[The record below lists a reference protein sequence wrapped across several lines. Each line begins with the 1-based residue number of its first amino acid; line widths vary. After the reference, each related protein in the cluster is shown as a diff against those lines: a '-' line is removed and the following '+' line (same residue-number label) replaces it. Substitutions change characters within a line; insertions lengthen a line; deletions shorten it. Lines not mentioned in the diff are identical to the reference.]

1 MIYAIGDIHGCLESL
16 KKLIEKI
23 NPSRTDMLIFV
34 GDYIDRGPNSKGVV
48 DFLIKLSR
56 SRKCIF
62 IRGNHEQM
70 LLDYLN
76 GGKTR
81 KLWHFNGMEYTINS
95 YGGIDKIPEKHI
107 RFFEKTILFHE
118 TDEYVFVHAGVRPGI
133 PLNKQKDGDLLW
145 IRDEFIY
152 AEWPVK
158 DKVVIFG
165 HTPVLQ
171 EPLIMKDKIGID
183 TGCVYGGKLTALRLD
198 DMCFFSVKSIF

>member
-1 MIYAIGDIHGCLESL
+1 
-16 KKLIEKI
+16 
-23 NPSRTDMLIFV
+23 
-34 GDYIDRGPNSKGVV
+34 
-48 DFLIKLSR
+48 
-56 SRKCIF
+56 
-62 IRGNHEQM
+62 M
-70 LLDYLN
+70 LLRLPERW
-76 GGKTR
+76 KTR